1 MNRPLTVGLAMFAG
15 AALGAMTMHRLHAQA
30 ATPPA
35 FSVGELEVT
44 DAAGYAPIAK
54 ILMAENKKAGAKI
67 VVLAG
72 RVEVVEGAAPKR
84 VVISQWRSM
93 DDAKKFYSSAV
104 VRNAF
109 EDRKK
114 FTNARL
120 YIVEGLPN

>member
-1 MNRPLTVGLAMFAG
+1 MNRPITLGLAMLAG
-15 AALGAMTMHRLHAQA
+15 AALGAMAVHGLHAQA
-30 ATPPA
+30 APPA

-44 DAAGYAPIAK
+44 DAAGYAPIAQ
-54 ILMAENKKAGAKI
+54 ILSAENTKAGAKI
-67 VVLAG
+67 VVQAG
-72 RVEVVEGAAPKR
+72 RVEVVEGVAPKR

-104 VRNAF
+104 VRKAF

>member
-1 MNRPLTVGLAMFAG
+1 MLAG
-15 AALGAMTMHRLHAQA
+15 AALGATAMHGLHAQSS
-30 ATPPA
+30 PPA

-44 DAAGYAPIAK
+44 DAAGYAPIAR
-54 ILMAENKKAGAKI
+54 ILTAENKKTGAKI
-67 VVLAG
+67 VVQAG

-104 VRNAF
+104 VKKAF
-109 EDRKK
+109 EDRKE

>member
-1 MNRPLTVGLAMFAG
+1 MNRLIVIGLAVLAG
-15 AALGAMTMHRLHAQA
+15 AAIGATAMHSLHAQ

-44 DAAGYAPIAK
+44 DQAGYGPIAK
-54 ILMAENKKAGAKI
+54 ILTAENKKAGARLL
-67 VVLAG
+67 VQAG

-104 VRNAF
+104 VKKAF
-109 EDRKK
+109 EDRKR

>member
-1 MNRPLTVGLAMFAG
+1 MLAG
-15 AALGAMTMHRLHAQA
+15 AALGAMAMQGLHAQSS
-30 ATPPA
+30 PPA

-44 DAAGYAPIAK
+44 DAAGYAPIAE
-54 ILMAENKKAGAKI
+54 ILATENKKAGAKI
-67 VVLAG
+67 VVRAG
-72 RVEVVEGAAPKR
+72 RVEVVEGPAPKR

-104 VRNAF
+104 VRTAF

>member
-1 MNRPLTVGLAMFAG
+1 MSRPITLGLAMLAG
-15 AALGAMTMHRLHAQA
+15 AALGAMAMHGLHAQSS
-30 ATPPA
+30 PPA
-35 FSVGELEVT
+35 FAVGELEVT
-44 DAAGYAPIAK
+44 DAAGYAPIAA
-54 ILMAENKKAGAKI
+54 ILTAENKKAGAKL
-67 VVLAG
+67 VVQAG
-72 RVEVVEGAAPKR
+72 RVEVVEGAAPNR

-104 VRNAF
+104 VRKAF

>member
-1 MNRPLTVGLAMFAG
+1 MTLGLAMLAG
-15 AALGAMTMHRLHAQA
+15 AALGAMAMQGLHAQSS
-30 ATPPA
+30 PPA

-44 DAAGYAPIAK
+44 DAAGYAPIAE
-54 ILMAENKKAGAKI
+54 ILAAENKKAGAKL
-67 VVLAG
+67 VVRAG

-104 VRNAF
+104 VRKAF